1 MVTLKPISEGAQD
14 TRLVR
19 GIDVDTGLCI
29 SYTHRSTV
37 FQNLYLNE
45 SPGELIMQE
54 VNVHEAQTQLPLLL
68 TQVEAGEEIVIT
80 RNGKPVARL
89 VDCQPGGKRRF
100 GAWKDRI
107 AVDDSFFD
115 PLSEEELSA
124 WES

>member
-1 MVTLKPISEGAQD
+1 
-14 TRLVR
+14 
-19 GIDVDTGLCI
+19 
-29 SYTHRSTV
+29 
-37 FQNLYLNE
+37 
-45 SPGELIMQE
+45 MQE